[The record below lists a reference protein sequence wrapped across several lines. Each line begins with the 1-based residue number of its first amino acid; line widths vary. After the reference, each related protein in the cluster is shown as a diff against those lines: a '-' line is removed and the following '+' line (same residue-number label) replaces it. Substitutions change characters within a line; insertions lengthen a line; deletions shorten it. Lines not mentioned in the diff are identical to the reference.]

1 MFNRSQICPKN
12 FNRKQIRRSFVV
24 GGLVLLLVLI
34 LWLLYHFP
42 LSSLVDHQA
51 IAEWIDD
58 WGFLGTIS
66 FVSVGILATAV
77 GLPRQLMAF
86 VGGYSFGVVIGLA
99 VSLLAAIG
107 GCFLCFQ
114 LSRRILRRRVMKR
127 FGGTVQFLN
136 RLMRDDAFFKII
148 VLRLQPLGTNLATNL
163 AAGVTTL
170 STPVFIGSSFLGYI
184 PQMLVFS
191 LMGSGVR
198 VQSSTQLTVSVVLFI
213 VSLLLGVWLYRR
225 HLNQMA

>member
-1 MFNRSQICPKN
+1 MLNRHITK
-12 FNRKQIRRSFVV
+12 RRLIAC
-24 GGLVLLLVLI
+24 GLILLLCLI
-34 LWLLYHFP
+34 LWLLYRYP
-42 LSSLVDHQA
+42 LDTLIDHEA
-51 IAEWIDD
+51 VAAWIDR
-58 WGFLGTIS
+58 WGVIGTLG
-66 FVSVGILATAV
+66 FVVIGIFATAV

-86 VGGYSFGVVIGLA
+86 IGGYTFGVLAGL
-99 VSLLAAIG
+99 SLSLMAAIG

-114 LSRRILRRRVMKR
+114 VSRRLLRNRVAQR
-127 FGGTVQFLN
+127 FGSTVNFLN
-136 RLMRDDAFFKII
+136 RLMRDDAFLKII

-170 STPVFIGSSFLGYI
+170 SAPVFIGSSFLGYI

-198 VQSSTQLTVSVVLFI
+198 VQSSTQLLVSATLFV

-225 HLNQMA
+225 HVAYAAAE